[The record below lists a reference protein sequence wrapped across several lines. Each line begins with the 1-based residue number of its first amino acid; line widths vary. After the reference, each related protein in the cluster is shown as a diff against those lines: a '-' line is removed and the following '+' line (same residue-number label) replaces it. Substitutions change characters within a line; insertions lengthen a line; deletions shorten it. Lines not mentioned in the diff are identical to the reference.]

1 MVMLRA
7 LQRPP
12 TGKSPPVVPDGGQVI
27 ATVPVNMPLGVT
39 VIGIVIVSGVVPAV
53 AVIVPL
59 PPDTVKLPWL
69 VTVKVMPLLA
79 TPPTVTT
86 TLPGVA
92 PVATGTMMLLALHV
106 VGVAT
111 VP

>member
-1 MVMLRA
+1 MTAAVVFGGMVMLRA
-7 LQRPP
+7 LQLPP
-12 TGKSPPVVPDGGQVI
+12 KGKSPPDVPAGAQVI

-79 TPPTVTT
+79 NSQDVRRVDG
-86 TLPGVA
+86 LQVSQEA
-92 PVATGTMMLLALHV
+92 WNH
-106 VGVAT
+106 
-111 VP
+111 